1 MSRFSLFRW
10 GKSKSDSE
18 GKSRAT
24 GADRFVADDIDR
36 KKNPGQ
42 KNSADDPQ
50 LPQKKRARRRLVGS
64 ITLVLAAIIVLPMIF
79 ESEPRPVSPNLL
91 IDIPS
96 KDNKPVQVAAAEQTP
111 PSAPTAETAIT
122 PPADQAQQAQQA
134 QVATAPTEGVAPA
147 AQPSTPPL
155 QQAAP
160 VQSATEQHLT
170 APKEKAATTSDADI
184 QKKQAEAQQKAE
196 KARQEKLKAEKA
208 KQEKARADK
217 LKAEKTKA
225 ASGSDPIGQMI
236 ADKNTKTS
244 TSGKQV
250 IQVAALTSQQK
261 VSELQAKLSKAGI
274 HSHTQKVK
282 ARNGEER
289 IRVRVGPLNKSD
301 ADKTC
306 SKLKSMGL
314 SCTLL
319 PN

>member
-1 MSRFSLFRW
+1 MSRFSFFRW
-10 GKSKSDSE
+10 GKSKSDSD
-18 GKSRAT
+18 GTSRAT

-36 KKNPGQ
+36 KKNSSQ

-64 ITLVLAAIIVLPMIF
+64 ITLVVAAIIILPMIF
-79 ESEPRPVSPNLL
+79 
-91 IDIPS
+91 DIPS

-111 PSAPTAETAIT
+111 PSAPTTETAVT
-122 PPADQAQQAQQA
+122 PPADQAQQVQL
-134 QVATAPTEGVAPA
+134 ATAPTEGVAP
-147 AQPSTPPL
+147 
-155 QQAAP
+155 
-160 VQSATEQHLT
+160 VQGATEQHL
-170 APKEKAATTSDADI
+170 AEPKEKTATASEADT

-196 KARQEKLKAEKA
+196 KARQEKLKSEKARQEKA
-208 KQEKARADK
+208 KADK
-217 LKAEKTKA
+217 LKAEKAKA
-225 ASGSDPIGQMI
+225 AAGSDPIGQMI
-236 ADKNTKTS
+236 ADKNAKTS

-250 IQVAALTSQQK
+250 IQVAALTSPQK
-261 VSELQAKLSKAGI
+261 VSELQAKLSRAGI

-282 ARNGEER
+282 AGNGEER
-289 IRVRVGPLNKSD
+289 IRVRIGPLSRGD

>member
-18 GKSRAT
+18 GTSRT
-24 GADRFVADDIDR
+24 GSADRFVADDIDR
-36 KKNPGQ
+36 KKSSNR

-64 ITLVLAAIIVLPMIF
+64 ITLVVAAIIVLPMIF

-111 PSAPTAETAIT
+111 PSAPTAETAVT
-122 PPADQAQQAQQA
+122 LPADQAQQAQQA
-134 QVATAPTEGVAPA
+134 QLATAPTEGVAPA
-147 AQPSTPPL
+147 AQPSTPPV

-160 VQSATEQHLT
+160 VQGATEQHLA
-170 APKEKAATTSDADI
+170 APKTATTSDADT
-184 QKKQAEAQQKAE
+184 QKKQTEAQQKAE
-196 KARQEKLKAEKA
+196 KARLEKLKAEKA
-208 KQEKARADK
+208 KQEKAKADK
-217 LKAEKTKA
+217 LKAEKAKA
-225 ASGSDPIGQMI
+225 AAGSDPIGQMI

-274 HSHTQKVK
+274 RSHTQKVK
-282 ARNGEER
+282 AKNGEER
-289 IRVRVGPLNKSD
+289 IRVRVGPLSKAD

>member
-18 GKSRAT
+18 RPSRAS
-24 GADRFVADDIDR
+24 GADRFVADGVDR
-36 KKNPGQ
+36 KKSSNQ

-64 ITLVLAAIIVLPMIF
+64 ITLVVAAIIVLPMIF
-79 ESEPRPVSPNLL
+79 ESEPKPVAPNLL

-96 KDNKPVQVAAAEQTP
+96 KDKPVQVAAAEQTAP
-111 PSAPTAETAIT
+111 VSTTETAVTPPVDQAGQAPAVPSAADTHQTT
-122 PPADQAQQAQQA
+122 SPAP
-134 QVATAPTEGVAPA
+134 V
-147 AQPSTPPL
+147 
-155 QQAAP
+155 QQAAT
-160 VQSATEQHLT
+160 VQTTSTTSAATEQHLVS
-170 APKEKAATTSDADI
+170 PKEKPAATTADES
-184 QKKQAEAQQKAE
+184 QKKQAEAQ
-196 KARQEKLKAEKA
+196 LKAEKA
-208 KQEKARADK
+208 KQEKLKIEKARTEKA
-217 LKAEKTKA
+217 KAEKAQAEKAKA
-225 ASGSDPIGQMI
+225 AAGTDPIGQMI
-236 ADKNTKTS
+236 ADKNAK

-282 ARNGEER
+282 SKNGEER
-289 IRVRVGPLNKSD
+289 IRVRVGPLSKVD

-306 SKLKSMGL
+306 AKLKGMGL
-314 SCTLL
+314 TCTLL

>member
-1 MSRFSLFRW
+1 MSRFSFFRW

-18 GKSRAT
+18 GTSRAT

-36 KKNPGQ
+36 KKNSSQ

-64 ITLVLAAIIVLPMIF
+64 ITLVVAAIIILPMIF
-79 ESEPRPVSPNLL
+79 ESEPKPVSPNLL
-91 IDIPS
+91 LDIPS

-111 PSAPTAETAIT
+111 PSAPTTETAVT
-122 PPADQAQQAQQA
+122 PPADQAQQAQQV
-134 QVATAPTEGVAPA
+134 QLATAPTEGVAPA
-147 AQPSTPPL
+147 AQPSTSPV
-155 QQAAP
+155 QEAAP
-160 VQSATEQHLT
+160 VQGATEQHLA
-170 APKEKAATTSDADI
+170 APKEKTATASEADT

-208 KQEKARADK
+208 RQEKVKADK
-217 LKAEKTKA
+217 LKAEKAKA
-225 ASGSDPIGQMI
+225 AAGSDPIGQMI
-236 ADKNTKTS
+236 ADKNAKTS

-250 IQVAALTSQQK
+250 IQVAALTSPQK
-261 VSELQAKLSKAGI
+261 VSELQAKLSRAGI

-282 ARNGEER
+282 AGNGEER
-289 IRVRVGPLNKSD
+289 IRVRIGPLSRGD

>member
-18 GKSRAT
+18 GTSRAT

-36 KKNPGQ
+36 KKNSSQ

-64 ITLVLAAIIVLPMIF
+64 ITLVVAAIIILPMIF
-79 ESEPRPVSPNLL
+79 ESEPKPVSPNLL
-91 IDIPS
+91 LDIPS

-111 PSAPTAETAIT
+111 PSAPTTETSVT
-122 PPADQAQQAQQA
+122 PPADQAQQAQL
-134 QVATAPTEGVAPA
+134 ATAPTEGVAPA
-147 AQPSTPPL
+147 AQPSTSPV
-155 QQAAP
+155 QEAAP
-160 VQSATEQHLT
+160 VQGATEQHLA
-170 APKEKAATTSDADI
+170 APKEKPATASEADT
-184 QKKQAEAQQKAE
+184 QKKQAAAQQKAE

-208 KQEKARADK
+208 RQEKAKADK
-217 LKAEKTKA
+217 LKAEKAKA
-225 ASGSDPIGQMI
+225 AAGSDPIGQMI
-236 ADKNTKTS
+236 ADKNAKTS

-261 VSELQAKLSKAGI
+261 VSELQAKLSRAGI

-282 ARNGEER
+282 AKNGEER
-289 IRVRVGPLNKSD
+289 IRVRIGPLSRGD

>member
-1 MSRFSLFRW
+1 M
-10 GKSKSDSE
+10 
-18 GKSRAT
+18 
-24 GADRFVADDIDR
+24 
-36 KKNPGQ
+36 
-42 KNSADDPQ
+42 
-50 LPQKKRARRRLVGS
+50 
-64 ITLVLAAIIVLPMIF
+64 
-79 ESEPRPVSPNLL
+79 
-91 IDIPS
+91 
-96 KDNKPVQVAAAEQTP
+96 AAAEQTP

-134 QVATAPTEGVAPA
+134 QVATAPARALYRRAAIHSSASTGCAGTERYRTASDCTKRKSGE
-147 AQPSTPPL
+147 
-155 QQAAP
+155 QQAMP
-160 VQSATEQHLT
+160 TFRKNRLRQ
-170 APKEKAATTSDADI
+170 
-184 QKKQAEAQQKAE
+184 QQKAE

-282 ARNGEER
+282 AKNGEER
-289 IRVRVGPLNKSD
+289 IRVRVGPLNKGD

>member
-18 GKSRAT
+18 GTSRT
-24 GADRFVADDIDR
+24 SGAGRFVADDIDR
-36 KKNPGQ
+36 KKNSNQ
-42 KNSADDPQ
+42 KNSGDDTQ

-64 ITLVLAAIIVLPMIF
+64 ITLVVAAIIVLPMIF
-79 ESEPRPVSPNLL
+79 ESEPKPVSPNLL

-111 PSAPTAETAIT
+111 PSAPTPETAVT
-122 PPADQAQQAQQA
+122 PPADQAQTG
-134 QVATAPTEGVAPA
+134 TAPTEGIAPA
-147 AQPSTPPL
+147 AQPSTLPV

-160 VQSATEQHLT
+160 VQSATEQHLA
-170 APKEKAATTSDADI
+170 APKEKAATTNDADI
-184 QKKQAEAQQKAE
+184 HKKQAEAQQKAE
-196 KARQEKLKAEKA
+196 KAKEEKLKAEKA
-208 KQEKARADK
+208 RQEKAKADK
-217 LKAEKTKA
+217 LKAEKAKA
-225 ASGSDPIGQMI
+225 TAGSDPIGQMI
-236 ADKNTKTS
+236 ADKNAKTS
-244 TSGKQV
+244 TSGKQL

-261 VSELQAKLSKAGI
+261 VTELQAKLSRAGI

-289 IRVRVGPLNKSD
+289 IRVRVGPLSKGD

>member
-1 MSRFSLFRW
+1 MSRFSFFRW

-18 GKSRAT
+18 GTSRAT

-36 KKNPGQ
+36 KKNSSQ

-64 ITLVLAAIIVLPMIF
+64 ITLVVAAIIILPMIF
-79 ESEPRPVSPNLL
+79 ESEPKPVSPNLL
-91 IDIPS
+91 LDIPS

-111 PSAPTAETAIT
+111 PSAPTTETAVT
-122 PPADQAQQAQQA
+122 PPADQAQQVQL
-134 QVATAPTEGVAPA
+134 ATAPTEGVAP
-147 AQPSTPPL
+147 
-155 QQAAP
+155 
-160 VQSATEQHLT
+160 VQGATEQHL
-170 APKEKAATTSDADI
+170 AEPKEKTATASEADT

-208 KQEKARADK
+208 RQEKAKADK
-217 LKAEKTKA
+217 LKAEKAKA
-225 ASGSDPIGQMI
+225 AAGSDPIGQMI
-236 ADKNTKTS
+236 ADKNAKTS

-250 IQVAALTSQQK
+250 IQVAALTLPQK
-261 VSELQAKLSKAGI
+261 VSELQAKLSRAGI

-282 ARNGEER
+282 AGNGEER
-289 IRVRVGPLNKSD
+289 IRVRIGPLSRGD

>member
-18 GKSRAT
+18 GTSRAG
-24 GADRFVADDIDR
+24 GAGRFVADDVDR
-36 KKNPGQ
+36 KKNSNQ

-64 ITLVLAAIIVLPMIF
+64 ITLVVAAIIVLPMIF
-79 ESEPRPVSPNLL
+79 ESEPKPVSPNLL

-111 PSAPTAETAIT
+111 PSVPTTETAVT

-134 QVATAPTEGVAPA
+134 QTATAPSEGVAPA
-147 AQPSTPPL
+147 AQPSTPPV
-155 QQAAP
+155 QPAVP
-160 VQSATEQHLT
+160 VQSATEQHLA
-170 APKEKAATTSDADI
+170 APKEKAATSSDAET

-196 KARQEKLKAEKA
+196 KAKQEKLKAEKA
-208 KQEKARADK
+208 KQEKAKADK
-217 LKAEKTKA
+217 LKTEKAKA
-225 ASGSDPIGQMI
+225 VAGSDPIGQMI
-236 ADKNTKTS
+236 ADKNAKTS
-244 TSGKQV
+244 PSGKQV
-250 IQVAALTSQQK
+250 IQVAALASQQK
-261 VSELQAKLSKAGI
+261 VNELQAKLSKAGI
-274 HSHTQKVK
+274 RSHTQKVK
-282 ARNGEER
+282 AKNGEER
-289 IRVRVGPLNKSD
+289 IRVRVGPLSKSD